1 MSTKDCTFAKHAHII
16 SGFILHLDGK
26 KTWYVSNY
34 RDPFLSIKYKS
45 LLHPNPLYVTE
56 KDLTKEISFELSP
69 GDLLYM
75 PAYWFHYT
83 ISQST
88 NISFSYFFTEPIS
101 YYLSKTFIMFAFQA
115 ITNPIFSIMKAI
127 KKDSEEHIF
136 ERKDLIKRCEKILN
150 LTKRNE
156 ALEFFR
162 RNDYS

>member
-1 MSTKDCTFAKHAHII
+1 
-16 SGFILHLDGK
+16 
-26 KTWYVSNY
+26 
-34 RDPFLSIKYKS
+34 
-45 LLHPNPLYVTE
+45 
-56 KDLTKEISFELSP
+56 
-69 GDLLYM
+69 M

-127 KKDSEEHIF
+127 KKEPEEHIF
-136 ERKDLIKRCEKILN
+136 ERKDLIKRCEKIIN

-162 RNDYS
+162 KND